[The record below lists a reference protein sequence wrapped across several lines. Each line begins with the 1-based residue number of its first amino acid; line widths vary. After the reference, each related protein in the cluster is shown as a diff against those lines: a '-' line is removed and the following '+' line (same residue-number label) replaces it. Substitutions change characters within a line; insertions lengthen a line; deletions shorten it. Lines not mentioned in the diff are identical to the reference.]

1 MPSSWLGLF
10 EFVGRSDR
18 FRHFSTPSQG
28 LNAWESAPSNSIPGS
43 IPSRVSGTDPVKLG
57 NKGPAI
63 QFNLA
68 GSDSIPGSAVVISIV
83 VFHFSHQNGSHSQK
97 GVI

>member
-1 MPSSWLGLF
+1 MPTSRLGLF
-10 EFVGRSDR
+10 EYVGRSDC

-28 LNAWESAPSNSIPGS
+28 LNAWESAPSDSIPGS
-43 IPSRVSGTDPVKLG
+43 VPSRVSGTNPVKLG

-68 GSDSIPGSAVVISIV
+68 GSNSIPGSAVVISIHV

-97 GVI
+97 G